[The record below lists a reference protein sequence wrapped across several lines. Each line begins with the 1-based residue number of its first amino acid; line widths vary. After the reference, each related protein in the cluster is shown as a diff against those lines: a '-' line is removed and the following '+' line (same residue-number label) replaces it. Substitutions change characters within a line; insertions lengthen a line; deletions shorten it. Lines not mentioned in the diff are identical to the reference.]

1 MMAAMP
7 NSLAR
12 FRAVVGVGWV
22 VLGVAAIL
30 YARMKGIPAWA
41 AIPIAAAFLVEFPF
55 YLLPAFAP
63 ERLRSP
69 WLLAATCVIPYLV
82 YSIPTGEF
90 RVIGFVLLW
99 AIALAL
105 SFWFALLPKSGLT
118 DVLFLVL
125 PVTIYLSKV
134 FDGIY
139 LTPVPKLP
147 VSYLGKVMLIRA
159 SVTAILAIRG
169 NAGVE
174 FRFLPNR
181 GEWMVGLRWFA
192 ILVPLCGLALWGLR
206 IASLR
211 PQPHAPL
218 IALAELIGIFW
229 MVAMPE
235 EFIFRGLLQQWIERW
250 TARPVL
256 ALFLASLIFGSAHL
270 AFHNIF
276 PNWRFAIVAAIFG
289 LCCGMAWRE
298 TRTIQ
303 SSMVTH
309 GLAAALYRVF
319 FL

>member
-22 VLGVAAIL
+22 VLGVAAAV
-30 YARMKGIPAWA
+30 YARMIGIPAGA
-41 AIPIAAAFLVEFPF
+41 AIPITAAFLVEFPF

-69 WLLAATCVIPYLV
+69 WLLAATCVIPYLI
-82 YSIPTGEF
+82 YSVPTGEF
-90 RVIGFVLLW
+90 RSAGFVLLC

-105 SFWFALLPKSGLT
+105 AFWFVLLPKSGVT
-118 DVLFLVL
+118 DFVFLLL
-125 PVTIYLSKV
+125 PVAIYFSKIL
-134 FDGIY
+134 DGIY
-139 LTPVPKLP
+139 LTPVAKLP

-159 SVTAILAIRG
+159 SVTAIIAIRG
-169 NAGVE
+169 DAGVE
-174 FRFLPNR
+174 FRFVPNR
-181 GEWMVGLRWFA
+181 REWLAGLRWFA
-192 ILVPLCGLALWGLR
+192 IVVPVCALALRLLNLWQ
-206 IASLR
+206 LR

-218 IALAELIGIFW
+218 LAIGEFIGIFW

-235 EFIFRGLLQQWIERW
+235 EFLFRGVLQRWIENW
-250 TARPVL
+250 TSSPWAGLIV
-256 ALFLASLIFGSAHL
+256 ASLLFGCAHL
-270 AFHNIF
+270 GFHRIF
-276 PNWRFAIVAAIFG
+276 PNWRYAIVAGIFG

-303 SSMVTH
+303 TSMVTH

-319 FL
+319 FV